1 MKNPDWK
8 KLCILVKLR
17 SFLKTSHFNI
27 RKLWNSFISLSKMS
41 WLMVKKKKKYYFIH
55 RLQFVIFWYSSLC
68 KKLNLFWWIKLLY
81 VKYVFIFNLMR
92 CKTNT
97 NDGMIMNLSD
107 SCHSNNSFV
116 KGYDI
121 QKKSIHSF
129 WHPFNFISKK
139 WDWIES
145 LKHLTATNS
154 SLNFTQLKYFSHML
168 DKVFLV

>member
-1 MKNPDWK
+1 MYIGKTKKFLKNESFQHQKIMKQFY
-8 KLCILVKLR
+8 LVKQNVL
-17 SFLKTSHFNI
+17 I
-27 RKLWNSFISLSKMS
+27 DG
-41 WLMVKKKKKYYFIH
+41 KKKKKYYFIH

-139 WDWIES
+139 
-145 LKHLTATNS
+145 
-154 SLNFTQLKYFSHML
+154 
-168 DKVFLV
+168 